1 MLSELARHHAAGV
14 FLSITTLDT
23 ELRKVM
29 EPRTSPPAAR
39 LAAIREL
46 AAAGIPVGVNV
57 APIIPGLTDHEMPAI
72 LKAAA
77 EAGATSAGYTVVRLP
92 YAVAPLFEKW
102 LETHFPDRKEK
113 VLNRLRAMRGGKLY
127 DAQWGKRF
135 SGEGIFAEQIAQM
148 FEVARRKAGIQKR
161 QAANFPRRHFVVQ
174 AARNF
179 RYSPDVQTLV
189 EDFLQYLRHER
200 GQSDNTAKTYAA
212 LLGKFTAWAAKQ
224 NLTDWK
230 SVELKHLMAFL
241 QHERARPLADEPE
254 ESTKR
259 LSGESVYLEI
269 AALRAFY
276 KFAENEKF
284 LPANIAE
291 NLSLPRRWKRLPKA
305 LSNDEIAKL
314 LAPETPETPENLC
327 DQAILE
333 LAYASGLRLSELKN
347 LRLEQ
352 LHLDAGF
359 INVIGKGNK
368 ERVVPVG
375 KKAVE
380 SLNRYIEIGRPK
392 LVTAKSPA
400 NVFLTKRGTPF
411 AAVTLWLHIKNRVRR
426 AGVERN
432 ITPHM
437 LRHSFATHLLEHGA
451 DLRVI
456 QELLGHANI
465 STTEIYTHVTGN
477 RLREI
482 HRKFHPRA

>member
-1 MLSELARHHAAGV
+1 M
-14 FLSITTLDT
+14 
-23 ELRKVM
+23 
-29 EPRTSPPAAR
+29 
-39 LAAIREL
+39 
-46 AAAGIPVGVNV
+46 
-57 APIIPGLTDHEMPAI
+57 
-72 LKAAA
+72 
-77 EAGATSAGYTVVRLP
+77 
-92 YAVAPLFEKW
+92 
-102 LETHFPDRKEK
+102 
-113 VLNRLRAMRGGKLY
+113 
-127 DAQWGKRF
+127 
-135 SGEGIFAEQIAQM
+135 
-148 FEVARRKAGIQKR
+148 
-161 QAANFPRRHFVVQ
+161 
-174 AARNF
+174 
-179 RYSPDVQTLV
+179 QTLV

-224 NLTDWK
+224 NLTDWHD
-230 SVELKHLMAFL
+230 VELKHLMAFL
-241 QHERARPLADEPE
+241 SHERVRGASTGRPSAREGAAPKPA
-254 ESTKR
+254 R
-259 LSGESVYLEI
+259 RMSGESVYLEI

-276 KFAENEKF
+276 KFAENEKI
-284 LPANIAE
+284 LPANPAE

-305 LSNDEIAKL
+305 LSSDEIKKL
-314 LAPETPETPENLC
+314 LEPEKPETPESLC

-380 SLNRYIEIGRPK
+380 ALNRYIEAGRPK
-392 LVTAKSPA
+392 LVTPKSPA
-400 NVFLTKRGTPF
+400 NVFLTQRGTAF
-411 AAVTLWLHIKNRVRR
+411 ASVTLWLHIKNRVRR

-465 STTEIYTHVTGN
+465 STTEIYTHVAGS
-477 RLREI
+477 RLREV

>member
-1 MLSELARHHAAGV
+1 MR
-14 FLSITTLDT
+14 
-23 ELRKVM
+23 
-29 EPRTSPPAAR
+29 
-39 LAAIREL
+39 
-46 AAAGIPVGVNV
+46 
-57 APIIPGLTDHEMPAI
+57 
-72 LKAAA
+72 
-77 EAGATSAGYTVVRLP
+77 VVP
-92 YAVAPLFEKW
+92 
-102 LETHFPDRKEK
+102 
-113 VLNRLRAMRGGKLY
+113 
-127 DAQWGKRF
+127 
-135 SGEGIFAEQIAQM
+135 
-148 FEVARRKAGIQKR
+148 
-161 QAANFPRRHFVVQ
+161 
-174 AARNF
+174 NF
-179 RYSPDVQTLV
+179 RYSLEVQTLV

-212 LLGKFTAWAAKQ
+212 LLGCFLTWAEKQ
-224 NLTDWK
+224 GLNDWRN
-230 SVELKHLMAFL
+230 VQFKHLMSFL
-241 QHERARPLADEPE
+241 QHERARPLADEPKG
-254 ESTKR
+254 STKR

-276 KFAENEKF
+276 KFAETEKHV
-284 LPANIAE
+284 PANVAE

-305 LSNDEIAKL
+305 LSNDEITAL
-314 LAPETPETPENLC
+314 LRPETPITPENLC

-352 LHLDAGF
+352 LHLEAGF

-375 KKAVE
+375 RKAVE
-380 SLNRYIEIGRPK
+380 AITRFLDSGRPE
-392 LVTAKSPA
+392 LVTPKSPA

-411 AAVTLWLHIKNRVRR
+411 AAVTLWLHIKNRVKR
-426 AGVERN
+426 AGVSRN

-477 RLREI
+477 RLRDL
-482 HRKFHPRA
+482 HRRFHPRA

>member
-1 MLSELARHHAAGV
+1 M
-14 FLSITTLDT
+14 
-23 ELRKVM
+23 
-29 EPRTSPPAAR
+29 
-39 LAAIREL
+39 
-46 AAAGIPVGVNV
+46 
-57 APIIPGLTDHEMPAI
+57 
-72 LKAAA
+72 
-77 EAGATSAGYTVVRLP
+77 
-92 YAVAPLFEKW
+92 
-102 LETHFPDRKEK
+102 
-113 VLNRLRAMRGGKLY
+113 
-127 DAQWGKRF
+127 
-135 SGEGIFAEQIAQM
+135 
-148 FEVARRKAGIQKR
+148 
-161 QAANFPRRHFVVQ
+161 
-174 AARNF
+174 
-179 RYSPDVQTLV
+179 QTLV

-224 NLTDWK
+224 NLTDWHD
-230 SVELKHLMAFL
+230 VELKHLMAFL
-241 QHERARPLADEPE
+241 SHERVRGASTGRPSAREGAAPKPA
-254 ESTKR
+254 R
-259 LSGESVYLEI
+259 RMSGESVYLEI

-276 KFAENEKF
+276 KFAENEKL
-284 LPANIAE
+284 LPTNPAE

-305 LSNDEIAKL
+305 LSNDEIKKL
-314 LAPETPETPENLC
+314 LAPENPETPESLC

-375 KKAVE
+375 RTAIE
-380 SLNRYIEIGRPK
+380 ALNRFIEAGRPK
-392 LVTAKSPA
+392 LVRPKSPA

-432 ITPHM
+432 MTPHM

-465 STTEIYTHVTGN
+465 STTEIYTHVAGS